1 MASDRKTARVPDKFR
16 ELSDR
21 ELNKITKA
29 FGEVVRAQTIEQKER
44 MRTSLRQEID
54 AARAA
59 FDIRK
64 RAERAAEFMRQ
75 QFDATNVKNVTAMQ
89 DIVRKEIDATR
100 AVFNAQSKKG
110 A

>member
-1 MASDRKTARVPDKFR
+1 MTSDRKLAHVGERLR
-16 ELSDR
+16 ELSDK

-29 FGEVVRAQTIEQKER
+29 VGEQVRAQTVDQKEK

-59 FDIRK
+59 F
-64 RAERAAEFMRQ
+64 F
-75 QFDATNVKNVTAMQ
+75 
-89 DIVRKEIDATR
+89 
-100 AVFNAQSKKG
+100 SHGKKG

>member
-1 MASDRKTARVPDKFR
+1 MASDRKSARVPDMFR

-29 FGEVVRAQTIEQKER
+29 MGEVVRAQTIDQKER

-59 FDIRK
+59 F
-64 RAERAAEFMRQ
+64 
-75 QFDATNVKNVTAMQ
+75 
-89 DIVRKEIDATR
+89 
-100 AVFNAQSKKG
+100 NAQSKKG